1 MLRASHL
8 LQLAVVALLGMA
20 LVMVH
25 SAGMRIGRGSLEA
38 TVFLESRHTIYAT
51 LAIAAMLI
59 VGQFNVRRLL
69 DWPWPVNPLFWFVL
83 LTIGLLV
90 ATAVPGVG
98 ITVNGATRWIPLGP
112 RQWGLSFQPSELAK
126 LAVVLSLAYWCARR
140 GSHLRGFRS
149 GFLPPVLLI
158 SVICGLIIVEDL
170 GTAALIGL
178 VGFSLLLAGGVR
190 WWHALVVMP
199 AGFAVGAMVIVSSPY
214 RWARLVAFADPW
226 SDSEGIGYHP
236 IQSML
241 AIVQGGLAGRGL
253 GNGVQ
258 KFGYLPEDTTDFLF
272 AVICEELGL
281 AGAVLVVSLYL
292 GLLGLGLV
300 VLRACRDVFGRV
312 IALGV
317 LLTIGCQALINI
329 AVVTVVVPTKGIALP
344 LLSAGGTGWLFT
356 AAAVGLLV
364 SLDESNDVPLP
375 ATESLACGVPDA

>member
-69 DWPWPVNPLFWFVL
+69 DWPWPANPLFWFVF

-126 LAVVLSLAYWCARR
+126 WAVVLSLAYWCARR
-140 GSHLRGFRS
+140 GSHLRSFRS

-199 AGFAVGAMVIVSSPY
+199 AGLAVGAMVIVSSPY

-300 VLRACRDVFGRV
+300 VLRACRDVFGRM

-317 LLTIGCQALINI
+317 LLTIGCQAFINI

-364 SLDESNDVPLP
+364 SLDESNDAPLP
-375 ATESLACGVPDA
+375 ATESLACGVSDA